1 MALEM
6 LTALG
11 LIAASFAATN
21 FDNLALLTSW
31 LIAARG
37 HSTPIFIGHLLG
49 MFVLLVLSFI
59 FGLAANLVPIDW
71 IGFLGVIPII
81 MGLIGLK
88 RLHGDSG
95 ASTETESTRVS
106 KTGLAFPLSIATT
119 QVANG
124 VDTVLVFGP
133 LFADSSEAIDLEIL
147 IGFAGMAFVWFGL
160 ARFLGTHAARIKI
173 IDRYGH
179 LISPI
184 VMIIVGLYILSD
196 TQTDVLP
203 G

>member
-49 MFVLLVLSFI
+49 MFVLLVLSFV

-88 RLHGDSG
+88 QLRGLPRVN
-95 ASTETESTRVS
+95 TETESTRVPR
-106 KTGLAFPLSIATT
+106 TGLALPLSIATT

-133 LFADSSEAIDLEIL
+133 LFADSSETIDFEIL

-160 ARFLGTHAARIKI
+160 ARFLENHATRIKV

-179 LISPI
+179 WVAPI
-184 VMIIVGLYILSD
+184 VMIIVGIYILSD

>member
-11 LIAASFAATN
+11 LVAASFAATN

-31 LIAARG
+31 LLGARG
-37 HSTPIFIGHLLG
+37 HSTPILIGHLLG

-59 FGLAANLVPIDW
+59 FGLAANFVPIDW
-71 IGFLGVIPII
+71 IGYLGVIPII

-88 RLHGDSG
+88 QLRGLSS
-95 ASTETESTRVS
+95 ANTKTESTRAPR
-106 KTGLAFPLSIATT
+106 TGLALPLSIATT

-133 LFADSSEAIDLEIL
+133 LFADSNETIDVDIL
-147 IGFAGMAFVWFGL
+147 IGFVAMSFVWFGL
-160 ARFLGTHAARIKI
+160 ARFLGSHATRIKF
-173 IDRYGH
+173 IDHYGH
-179 LISPI
+179 WVAPI
-184 VMIIVGLYILSD
+184 VMIIVGIYILSD
-196 TQTDVLP
+196 TRTDVLL